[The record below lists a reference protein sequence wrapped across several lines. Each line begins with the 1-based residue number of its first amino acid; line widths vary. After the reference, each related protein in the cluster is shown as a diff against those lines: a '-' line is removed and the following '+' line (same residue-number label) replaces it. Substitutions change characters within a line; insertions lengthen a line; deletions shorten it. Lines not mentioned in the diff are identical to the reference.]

1 MKLLATDYDG
11 TLKYASH
18 IMPEDLE
25 AIQDWKQAGN
35 MFVIVTGRS
44 MESIEQQVKENDLPV
59 DYYVTNNG
67 GMVFDKEGNELLA
80 HYLDLVTAIDI
91 IYAAQNE
98 EGVAGVVI
106 NDGRNRHKMTV
117 DPSVSDRRY
126 PHMQDDMTMEDLEN
140 CPKIAQIVLSMSE
153 QNMAVTLADNINM
166 FFGENVVAYA
176 NNFVVDVVPKGI
188 SKATGLEFV
197 VEYADIDEADVYTI
211 GDSYNDI
218 PLMTYGYNGACMT
231 TALEEVQQNAT
242 VLYDSVGT
250 MIYSI
255 LD

>member
-1 MKLLATDYDG
+1 
-11 TLKYASH
+11 
-18 IMPEDLE
+18 
-25 AIQDWKQAGN
+25 
-35 MFVIVTGRS
+35 
-44 MESIEQQVKENDLPV
+44 
-59 DYYVTNNG
+59 
-67 GMVFDKEGNELLA
+67 
-80 HYLDLVTAIDI
+80 
-91 IYAAQNE
+91 
-98 EGVAGVVI
+98 
-106 NDGRNRHKMTV
+106 
-117 DPSVSDRRY
+117 
-126 PHMQDDMTMEDLEN
+126 
-140 CPKIAQIVLSMSE
+140 
-153 QNMAVTLADNINM
+153 MAVTLADNINM
-166 FFGENVVAYA
+166 FFGEYVVAYA

-231 TALEEVQQNAT
+231 TALEDVQQNAT